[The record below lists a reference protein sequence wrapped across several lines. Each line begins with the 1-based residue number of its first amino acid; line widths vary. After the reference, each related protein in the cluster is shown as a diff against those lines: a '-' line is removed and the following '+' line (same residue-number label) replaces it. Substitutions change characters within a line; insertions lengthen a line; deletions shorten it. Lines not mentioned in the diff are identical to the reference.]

1 MTKSEYNDLENN
13 RLDKLD
19 KSISNIDN
27 IMEVTN
33 DVITRGKLLSYLD
46 NENLDTISLSCTRK
60 LVNEEYDYKFEII
73 KNGVVEEWKI

>member
-1 MTKSEYNDLENN
+1 MTKSEYNELENN
-13 RLDKLD
+13 KLINLS
-19 KSISNIDN
+19 KSPFNINN
-27 IMEVTN
+27 IIEVTN
-33 DVITRGKLLSYLD
+33 DVAVRGKLLSYLD